1 MIHGEQGTGK
11 SIVAKTVRKLI
22 DPQQS
27 PVLAAPAVFAT
38 WLSAQSTAG
47 CWLMIISVRCATGSR
62 TVCAGWQAEEDS
74 RAGRFTDDE
83 RSVIHAERPVI
94 LNGIDEFVRRDD
106 LADRCV
112 FLHLPAI
119 DAGSRRKEADL
130 WQSFHAD
137 YPAIL
142 AGLLD
147 AVAGGLRELPHVE
160 LAELPRMADFACFGE
175 AVGRALG
182 WPAGTFISAYNAN
195 RRDTTVT
202 SLEES
207 LVARLLLDN
216 AALGGLVNWTLSA
229 TEMPRGPYQGAAAQ
243 GRSVGAMAQNT
254 QGVHERATADCTAA
268 PHARDLRQ
276 VHPNSG
282 QPAHHDQQGSQV
294 RLLHFAALHDG

>member
-1 MIHGEQGTGK
+1 M
-11 SIVAKTVRKLI
+11 AKIVRKLI

-27 PVLAAPAVFAT
+27 PVLAAPCGVRDLVVSAVNGWLLAYDNIST
-38 WLSAQSTAG
+38 VRDWLSDGLCRLASG
-47 CWLMIISVRCATGSR
+47 G
-62 TVCAGWQAEEDS
+62 GF
-74 RAGRFTDDE
+74 AGRALFTDDE

-94 LNGIDEFVRRDD
+94 LNGIDEFVKRDD

-130 WQSFHAD
+130 WQSFQAD

-147 AVAGGLRELPHVE
+147 AVAGGLRELPQVQ

-229 TEMPRGPYQGAAAQ
+229 TEMLEDLTRELPRRVAASARWPKTPRAFTNELRRIAPQ
-243 GRSVGAMAQNT
+243 LRMRGISVKFTRT
-254 QGVHERATADCTAA
+254 QDSRLITISRDPKFDYSVLPHCTM
-268 PHARDLRQ
+268 
-276 VHPNSG
+276 VSC
-282 QPAHHDQQGSQV
+282 
-294 RLLHFAALHDG
+294 

>member
-1 MIHGEQGTGK
+1 M
-11 SIVAKTVRKLI
+11 
-22 DPQQS
+22 
-27 PVLAAPAVFAT
+27 
-38 WLSAQSTAG
+38 
-47 CWLMIISVRCATGSR
+47 
-62 TVCAGWQAEEDS
+62 
-74 RAGRFTDDE
+74 FTDDE

-119 DAGSRRKEADL
+119 DAGNRRKEADL
-130 WQSFHAD
+130 WQSFQAD

-147 AVAGGLRELPHVE
+147 AVAGGLRELPQVQ
-160 LAELPRMADFACFGE
+160 LAELPRIADFACFGE

-195 RRDTTVT
+195 RRDTIVT

-229 TEMPRGPYQGAAAQ
+229 TEISRTLPGSCRPGSQPL
-243 GRSVGAMAQNT
+243 RMAQNA
-254 QGVHERATADCTAA
+254 QGVHERATAHCTATA
-268 PHARDLRQ
+268 HARDLRQ

-282 QPAHHDQQGSQV
+282 QPAHHDQQGPQV
-294 RLLHFAALHDG
+294 RLFHFAAFHDG